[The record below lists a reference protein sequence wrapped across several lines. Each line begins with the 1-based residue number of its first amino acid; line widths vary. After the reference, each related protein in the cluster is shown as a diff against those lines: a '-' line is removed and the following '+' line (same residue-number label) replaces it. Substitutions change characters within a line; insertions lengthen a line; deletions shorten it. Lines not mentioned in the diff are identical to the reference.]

1 MDENLKN
8 VPQTGKTPSQ
18 KVTGASSVSSKAAGN
33 PSAASKMPP
42 PPPPKPKTGAT
53 PPPPPPPPKK
63 APAKKA
69 EAAVEQPSAQPQMP
83 PKAPP
88 APPKAP
94 PKKAEAPIRQ
104 DAPQPEKKTPKKEAK
119 KAEKATEEKPEK
131 QDSVTPDQEVKV
143 ENVQETPAPKK
154 AAKSKAKKEK
164 TEPQNEVVVDIPNDN
179 LEQEQKEDAE
189 EEKAEQKPLD
199 EEEEIARLQCEDDEN
214 SGALIDDDDII
225 EKSYKAGLS
234 DQDRQRQKKKMRR
247 LLLLLLLLLLFAGTV
262 SATYFIIKNRTEYVP
277 EFYDNVAIDITR
289 IEFNYNYGVVYPGS
303 ELKFLRPLSVM
314 VNADTEE
321 IKYDIVALGVR
332 VTAVLNDTGEDCS
345 DIVDVHFYDPSQVY
359 VHSGLEM
366 LSGDYVH
373 SNKDLMIYYKKVLEA
388 GDSELLI
395 DGFRINGEST
405 DQERYAN
412 EDITIKVEV
421 FAVYPNPVQIRTE
434 TSEFKDAPQGWVDEV
449 YEKMEAIFKQRA
461 KDRGLFG

>member
-1 MDENLKN
+1 M
-8 VPQTGKTPSQ
+8 
-18 KVTGASSVSSKAAGN
+18 
-33 PSAASKMPP
+33 
-42 PPPPKPKTGAT
+42 
-53 PPPPPPPPKK
+53 
-63 APAKKA
+63 
-69 EAAVEQPSAQPQMP
+69 
-83 PKAPP
+83 
-88 APPKAP
+88 
-94 PKKAEAPIRQ
+94 
-104 DAPQPEKKTPKKEAK
+104 
-119 KAEKATEEKPEK
+119 
-131 QDSVTPDQEVKV
+131 
-143 ENVQETPAPKK
+143 
-154 AAKSKAKKEK
+154 
-164 TEPQNEVVVDIPNDN
+164 
-179 LEQEQKEDAE
+179 
-189 EEKAEQKPLD
+189 
-199 EEEEIARLQCEDDEN
+199 
-214 SGALIDDDDII
+214 
-225 EKSYKAGLS
+225 S

-289 IEFNYNYGVVYPGS
+289 IEFNYNYGEVYPGS